1 MSKDNKNFFVTKKDW
16 SKIKDS
22 LLGWYIRPYFQ
33 KLLKSGKPIL
43 YVDCFAGKGRFDD
56 GNPGSPIIAL
66 DARKES
72 LESTTATNAVID
84 AYFIDLYHASDL
96 KKNLADYKCASWE
109 PQIVSGKYEESI
121 VEILKNRRDV
131 NVFLYIDPYGIQ
143 ALDTELFN
151 FFDACAFSS
160 FEMLINF
167 NSFGFIREACRA
179 LKVDFAKDP
188 ALTDLDDLVEYSP
201 AHIDSTQRSIEL
213 LNRIADGDYWQRIIQ
228 DFKNGIID
236 GYQAEERLSICYK
249 QRLKKRYAYVLDMP
263 IQIKKTNH
271 PKYRMIHVC
280 NHEQGCLLMAQN
292 MLNRTDELV
301 VNIQQSG
308 QITIFD
314 WMQNVNTTASGE
326 TITTDAVKK
335 KMREHLQNYSKDIRI
350 NTLTADFYTNYGL
363 YGYQSMINDALKELE
378 ADGYIEIIRDP
389 AVSEKTGNPLN
400 YMTEEKNKKVTIRRL
415 TN

>member
-1 MSKDNKNFFVTKKDW
+1 
-16 SKIKDS
+16 
-22 LLGWYIRPYFQ
+22 
-33 KLLKSGKPIL
+33 
-43 YVDCFAGKGRFDD
+43 
-56 GNPGSPIIAL
+56 
-66 DARKES
+66 
-72 LESTTATNAVID
+72 
-84 AYFIDLYHASDL
+84 
-96 KKNLADYKCASWE
+96 
-109 PQIVSGKYEESI
+109 
-121 VEILKNRRDV
+121 
-131 NVFLYIDPYGIQ
+131 
-143 ALDTELFN
+143 
-151 FFDACAFSS
+151 
-160 FEMLINF
+160 
-167 NSFGFIREACRA
+167 
-179 LKVDFAKDP
+179 
-188 ALTDLDDLVEYSP
+188 
-201 AHIDSTQRSIEL
+201 
-213 LNRIADGDYWQRIIQ
+213 
-228 DFKNGIID
+228 
-236 GYQAEERLSICYK
+236 
-249 QRLKKRYAYVLDMP
+249 
-263 IQIKKTNH
+263 
-271 PKYRMIHVC
+271 
-280 NHEQGCLLMAQN
+280 MAQN